1 MPPLPLVTTPALA
14 APAPSQPLTE
24 FSMGGSASPVELPAS
39 FHIIGLLLALSSSA
53 FIGGSFILQKKGMI
67 SAAAKAAAARSA
79 SGKHESPAH
88 ASTTAM
94 TVASSLPATPA
105 VLRTRMGSDPTESTN
120 SVLAPLPLTDEE
132 YTPVS
137 DALAPVSP
145 TVPETPRVDP
155 GRRRSKHAGAVG
167 GKASAGKK
175 RRRGPLYLYSK
186 LWWVGTASLLVG
198 EAANLGAYAF
208 TTAMVV
214 TPLGALSVV
223 VSAILSSMLLKEVM
237 NLQGK
242 LGCGLILIGA
252 TILVLNAPTQASR
265 ASMSD
270 FASAYLS
277 ARFIAWQA
285 LVLVAASILLFW
297 VARRRGGELARR
309 NPLVYLGICSLLG
322 SLSVVEIQAV
332 GTSLVSAAAGAGT
345 ADAAQP
351 WAWALFWIALVKAII
366 ELLAQLHYLNSA
378 LSRFSTV
385 LVTPI
390 YYALFTSAT
399 LLANWILSP
408 PWAQLSGQTIATCIL
423 SFAVICTGMV
433 LLQTS
438 KISTAA
444 TTAGAHATSADRN
457 AAAAAA
463 VVVAA
468 SGGGGAVTPCVLSRD
483 TLASSAPSL
492 RGISTAHVPDKSLA
506 ALTREWPSSWLDGE
520 PADLP
525 PLPPPFLMA
534 EDPAAWYLA
543 VVQALTRPDPDAD
556 APVAPASSRDEMAA
570 SSSSCASSS
579 SVTPDPQGKVPV
591 PFPTLAKPDRVGLA
605 AAAVAAEAESVTRF
619 LGIATNLDL
628 RCDDSNH
635 VAHGSAAESAAVAPP
650 PPPARAP
657 PAPAPSAALVTFLAE
672 LADLAADLDPPALT
686 FASPFASL
694 ASLIAYLMVAILGQF
709 ATLALVLVTWSHRRR
724 SCLRRRPNGKRLR
737 YRRHRVDVADVTAM
751 GAPDTLWMAEQ
762 DPPAAAEG
770 MDADAA
776 RPDAPAP
783 AAALPSPLAMPS
795 PVAVDEL
802 KIVRGCE
809 CGRCHARMCVILFEL
824 DFRMESVALT

>member
-14 APAPSQPLTE
+14 APSPSQPLTE
-24 FSMGGSASPVELPAS
+24 FSIGGSASPVELPAS

-67 SAAAKAAAARSA
+67 SAAAKAAAARST
-79 SGKHESPAH
+79 SGKHESPAP
-88 ASTTAM
+88 APTPANM
-94 TVASSLPATPA
+94 AIASSFPVTPA
-105 VLRTRMGSDPTESTN
+105 VLRTRTGSAPAESTI
-120 SVLAPLPLTDEE
+120 SVLAPEPLTLTDEG
-132 YTPVS
+132 YAPVS
-137 DALAPVSP
+137 DALTPASP

-155 GRRRSKHAGAVG
+155 GRRRSKHAGAAG
-167 GKASAGKK
+167 EKSRGGKK

-186 LWWVGTASLLVG
+186 LWWLGTASLLVG

-214 TPLGALSVV
+214 TPLGALSVF
-223 VSAILSSMLLKEVM
+223 VSAILSSMLLKEQM

-265 ASMSD
+265 ATMSD
-270 FASAYLS
+270 FALAYLS
-277 ARFIAWQA
+277 ARFIAWQV
-285 LVLVAASILLFW
+285 LVLVAASTLLFW

-332 GTSLVSAAAGAGT
+332 GTSLVSSAAGAGT
-345 ADAAQP
+345 NDAAQP
-351 WAWALFWIALVKAII
+351 WAWALFWIALVKAIV

-444 TTAGAHATSADRN
+444 TNAGAQATSADRN
-457 AAAAAA
+457 AAAVA
-463 VVVAA
+463 VAVA
-468 SGGGGAVTPCVLSRD
+468 SGGGGALTPCVLSRE

-492 RGISTAHVPDKSLA
+492 HGISTAHGPDKSLA
-506 ALTREWPSSWLDGE
+506 ALTREWPSAWLDGE

-525 PLPPPFLMA
+525 SLPPPFLMA

-556 APVAPASSRDEMAA
+556 APIAPASSRDEMAA
-570 SSSSCASSS
+570 SSCSCASSM
-579 SVTPDPQGKVPV
+579 TPDPQGKVPV
-591 PFPTLAKPDRVGLA
+591 PFPTLAKTDRVGM
-605 AAAVAAEAESVTRF
+605 AAVAAEAGSAPPRF
-619 LGIATNLDL
+619 LGIATCDPRARASSMPARIATAVTAPFAAWTGPTGSSGSRPGTRLAPIPGDSSSGCSSDDQLAPIPALAAASSAVPVLVTSAEL
-628 RCDDSNH
+628 RARAAATALAQFVETL
-635 VAHGSAAESAAVAPP
+635 VAVRGGVAGVEPPETAPAPGMMRAARDRAAAAAAGAVVAAVAVAARARSPP
-650 PPPARAP
+650 PPPARA
-657 PAPAPSAALVTFLAE
+657 E
-672 LADLAADLDPPALT
+672 GGGED
-686 FASPFASL
+686 
-694 ASLIAYLMVAILGQF
+694 
-709 ATLALVLVTWSHRRR
+709 
-724 SCLRRRPNGKRLR
+724 GKGKDR
-737 YRRHRVDVADVTAM
+737 
-751 GAPDTLWMAEQ
+751 
-762 DPPAAAEG
+762 
-770 MDADAA
+770 
-776 RPDAPAP
+776 
-783 AAALPSPLAMPS
+783 
-795 PVAVDEL
+795 
-802 KIVRGCE
+802 
-809 CGRCHARMCVILFEL
+809 
-824 DFRMESVALT
+824 

>member
-14 APAPSQPLTE
+14 APSPSRPLTE

-39 FHIIGLLLALSSSA
+39 FHVIGLLLALSSSA
-53 FIGGSFILQKKGMI
+53 FIGGSFILQKKGMM
-67 SAAAKAAAARSA
+67 SAAAKAAAARSS
-79 SGKHESPAH
+79 SGKHESPAP
-88 ASTTAM
+88 APTPAVA
-94 TVASSLPATPA
+94 VASSLPVTPA
-105 VLRTRMGSDPTESTN
+105 VLRTRTGSAPVESTV
-120 SVLAPLPLTDEE
+120 SVLVPLPSSDEG
-132 YTPVS
+132 YVPVA
-137 DALAPVSP
+137 DALTPASP
-145 TVPETPRVDP
+145 TVPETPRMDP
-155 GRRRSKHAGAVG
+155 VRRRSKHAGAVG
-167 GKASAGKK
+167 EKERAGKK

-186 LWWVGTASLLVG
+186 MWWLGTASLLVG

-214 TPLGALSVV
+214 TPLGALSVF
-223 VSAILSSMLLKEVM
+223 VSAILSSMFLKEQM

-265 ASMSD
+265 ATMSD

-277 ARFIAWQA
+277 GRFIAWQV
-285 LVLVAASILLFW
+285 LVLVAVSILLFW

-332 GTSLVSAAAGAGT
+332 GTSLVSFAAGAGT
-345 ADAAQP
+345 TDAAQP

-444 TTAGAHATSADRN
+444 TNAAGHATSADRN

-463 VVVAA
+463 AVVAA
-468 SGGGGAVTPCVLSRD
+468 GGGGGALTPCVLSRE
-483 TLASSAPSL
+483 TLASSAPSFH
-492 RGISTAHVPDKSLA
+492 GITTVHGPDKSLA
-506 ALTREWPSSWLDGE
+506 ALTREWPSAWLDGE

-525 PLPPPFLMA
+525 SLPPPFLMA

-543 VVQALTRPDPDAD
+543 VVQALTRPDPDAT
-556 APVAPASSRDEMAA
+556 APIAPASSRDEIAA
-570 SSSSCASSS
+570 SCASSGSSS
-579 SVTPDPQGKVPV
+579 SVLPDLGKAQV
-591 PFPTLAKPDRVGLA
+591 PFPTIAKPDRAGA
-605 AAAVAAEAESVTRF
+605 ATAAETGSVSPRF
-619 LGIATNLDL
+619 LGIAT
-628 RCDDSNH
+628 CDPRARAS
-635 VAHGSAAESAAVAPP
+635 SM
-650 PPPARAP
+650 PARIAT
-657 PAPAPSAALVTFLAE
+657 AVTA
-672 LADLAADLDPPALT
+672 
-686 FASPFASL
+686 PFAAWTSTPTGAGGSRPGTRL
-694 ASLIAYLMVAILGQF
+694 APIPGDS
-709 ATLALVLVTWSHRRR
+709 SR
-724 SCLRRRPNGKRLR
+724 SSSDDL
-737 YRRHRVDVADVTAM
+737 
-751 GAPDTLWMAEQ
+751 
-762 DPPAAAEG
+762 
-770 MDADAA
+770 
-776 RPDAPAP
+776 PAP
-783 AAALPSPLAMPS
+783 AAPAAAPASSAVPVLVTSAELRARAAATALAQFVETL
-795 PVAVDEL
+795 VAV
-802 KIVRGCE
+802 RGGVAGVEPPETAPAPGCSGSRGGCGGGGGGRGGRGRGESEVSATAVVE
-809 CGRCHARMCVILFEL
+809 CGGE
-824 DFRMESVALT
+824 

>member
-53 FIGGSFILQKKGMI
+53 FIGGSFVLQKKGMI
-67 SAAAKAAAARSA
+67 SAAAKAAAARSLP
-79 SGKHESPAH
+79 GKHESPAL
-88 ASTTAM
+88 APTPAM
-94 TVASSLPATPA
+94 AVASSLPPTPA
-105 VLRTRMGSDPTESTN
+105 ILRTRTGSAPAESTV
-120 SVLAPLPLTDEE
+120 SVLAPLPLTLTDEG
-132 YTPVS
+132 YS
-137 DALAPVSP
+137 DALAPASP
-145 TVPETPRVDP
+145 TVPETPRVDAA
-155 GRRRSKHAGAVG
+155 RRRSKHAGAMG
-167 GKASAGKK
+167 EKARAGKK

-186 LWWVGTASLLVG
+186 LWWLGTASLLVG

-214 TPLGALSVV
+214 TPLGALSVF
-223 VSAILSSMLLKEVM
+223 VSAILSSMLLKEQM

-265 ASMSD
+265 ATMSD

-277 ARFIAWQA
+277 GRFIAWQG
-285 LVLVAASILLFW
+285 LVLVAASVLLFW

-332 GTSLVSAAAGAGT
+332 GTSLVSSAAGAGT
-345 ADAAQP
+345 TDAAQP

-444 TTAGAHATSADRN
+444 ATVGAHVTSADRN
-457 AAAAAA
+457 GPAAA
-463 VVVAA
+463 VVTVG
-468 SGGGGAVTPCVLSRD
+468 GGGGAMTPCVLSRE

-492 RGISTAHVPDKSLA
+492 HGISVAHVPDKSLA
-506 ALTREWPSSWLDGE
+506 ALTREWPSAWLEGE

-525 PLPPPFLMA
+525 SLPPPFLMA

-543 VVQALTRPDPDAD
+543 VVQALTRPDPDTN
-556 APVAPASSRDEMAA
+556 APTAPASSRDEMAV

-579 SVTPDPQGKVPV
+579 STTPDPHLGAV
-591 PFPTLAKPDRVGLA
+591 PFPTLAKPDCASL
-605 AAAVAAEAESVTRF
+605 AVAAEAGSALPRF
-619 LGIATNLDL
+619 LGVATCDARARASSMPARIATAVAAPFVAWTATTTTPSSGPGGSRLAPIPGDS
-628 RCDDSNH
+628 DDQPTP
-635 VAHGSAAESAAVAPP
+635 AAVAAPSSPSLAVPVLVTSAELRARAAAAALAQFVETLVAVRGGVAGVEPPETVPAPGLMRAARDRAAAAAAGAVVAAVAVAARARSPP
-650 PPPARAP
+650 PPVARA
-657 PAPAPSAALVTFLAE
+657 E
-672 LADLAADLDPPALT
+672 EE
-686 FASPFASL
+686 
-694 ASLIAYLMVAILGQF
+694 
-709 ATLALVLVTWSHRRR
+709 
-724 SCLRRRPNGKRLR
+724 GK
-737 YRRHRVDVADVTAM
+737 
-751 GAPDTLWMAEQ
+751 
-762 DPPAAAEG
+762 
-770 MDADAA
+770 
-776 RPDAPAP
+776 
-783 AAALPSPLAMPS
+783 
-795 PVAVDEL
+795 
-802 KIVRGCE
+802 
-809 CGRCHARMCVILFEL
+809 GRDR
-824 DFRMESVALT
+824 